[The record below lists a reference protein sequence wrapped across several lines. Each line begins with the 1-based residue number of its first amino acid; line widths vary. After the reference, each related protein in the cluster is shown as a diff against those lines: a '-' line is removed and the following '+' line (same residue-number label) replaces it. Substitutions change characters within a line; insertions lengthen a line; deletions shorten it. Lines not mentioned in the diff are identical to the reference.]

1 MNLTPAALSVEESIS
16 SKTYKKVHA
25 ANCGGCA
32 DPEAVEFAGGTLDD
46 LADTLAGYAT
56 DVDDA
61 ETDAGIIAV
70 LLPCAAKVVG
80 LRDA

>member
-1 MNLTPAALSVEESIS
+1 MNLTAAALSVEESTS
-16 SKTYKKVHA
+16 SKNYKKVHT

-32 DPEAVEFAGGTLDD
+32 DPEAVEFTGGTPDD

-56 DVDDA
+56 DADYA
-61 ETDAGIIAV
+61 ETHQDIIAV